1 MKPDMI
7 MEISE
12 IQGLI
17 EDLTETQELEITFTS
32 GRGYTYNNVPENVWE
47 SFCSARSAGSYFASQ
62 IKDRY

>member
-17 EDLTETQELEITFTS
+17 EDLTERICRLPIATVKRRLMESKLMEVSDFIDEEVQLESTD
-32 GRGYTYNNVPENVWE
+32 W
-47 SFCSARSAGSYFASQ
+47 
-62 IKDRY
+62 